1 MGSFKDEN
9 TIEVVSSSAE
19 TKVITADNIVLAVGL
34 RPNYPQI
41 PGAVEFGIT
50 SDDLFSLGKSPG
62 RTLVVGG
69 SYVALECAGFL
80 NGLNLDVTLMVR
92 SIPLRGF
99 DQQMANLVLENLIEC
114 GVSVRM
120 RSVPVKVEKVGEG
133 LKVTWTSRD
142 SDQMCTDI
150 FDTVMFATGREA
162 KLDALKLERA
172 GVCVNEEHRRVM
184 VSHDDKT
191 SVDNIYAIGDIAM
204 NRPELTPTAIQAGK
218 LLARRLYGNSTAT
231 VDYTKVPT
239 TVFTPLE
246 YGCVG
251 LSEEQALERYGEDSI
266 EVYHAHYTPLE
277 YTLPQKNAKQCY
289 IKVVCSL
296 PHEEVVGLHF
306 TGPNAG
312 EVLQGFAVAMRS
324 GLQWSDLQQTIG
336 IHPTCAEEV
345 VKLHITKRSGE
356 NPVVTGC

>member
-1 MGSFKDEN
+1 VQLNEWHVDYINGMGSFKDEN

-204 NRPELTPTAIQAGK
+204 VT
-218 LLARRLYGNSTAT
+218 
-231 VDYTKVPT
+231 
-239 TVFTPLE
+239 
-246 YGCVG
+246 
-251 LSEEQALERYGEDSI
+251 
-266 EVYHAHYTPLE
+266 
-277 YTLPQKNAKQCY
+277 
-289 IKVVCSL
+289 
-296 PHEEVVGLHF
+296 
-306 TGPNAG
+306 
-312 EVLQGFAVAMRS
+312 
-324 GLQWSDLQQTIG
+324 
-336 IHPTCAEEV
+336 IHPIF
-345 VKLHITKRSGE
+345 L
-356 NPVVTGC
+356 